1 MSHPVRFRL
10 AALVALAALL
20 LSSGCAQAPTPP
32 VSARGPGADGSA
44 SVPAPNAPTAAEPP
58 GTAALALDR
67 FATPPYYRVD
77 GGPGATL
84 FLLGTIHI
92 GPPAGWQLPPSIE
105 SGIASADRVA
115 LEVDLRLATEEAVSS
130 LVAELALLGP
140 GREVTDV
147 VAPETAKLLESED
160 ARLTRLGVPPGMR
173 RLMKPWFMATVIGE
187 SVYGELGLSAQSAVE
202 YRVLEA
208 LGERPLLGLETFEQ
222 QLRMLDGLEPALQ
235 DLMLRETLLQLDEA
249 RDLAGQLVSAWQ
261 RGDEARLAR
270 LAREGIDALPELDR
284 FYDIVLGDR
293 NRRWVQQLRPLLDGR
308 AHAGEEVLVAVGALH
323 LVGEDNLVE
332 LLRGAGY
339 RVKRV
344 KP

>member
-10 AALVALAALL
+10 AALVTLAMLL
-20 LSSGCAQAPTPP
+20 LSSGCAPSPVPP
-32 VSARGPGADGSA
+32 VSARGPGAGGH
-44 SVPAPNAPTAAEPP
+44 PNAPAADASPGAVRP
-58 GTAALALDR
+58 GTTGIALDR
-67 FATPPYYRVD
+67 AATPPYYRVD
-77 GGPGATL
+77 GGAGATL

-92 GPPAGWQLPPSIE
+92 GPQAGWQLAPSIE
-105 SGIASADRVA
+105 AGIASADRVA

-130 LVAELALLGP
+130 LVAELALLGA

-147 VAPETAKLLESED
+147 VAPETAKLLEAED

-187 SVYGELGLSAQSAVE
+187 SVYGELGLSPQSAVE

-249 RDLAGQLVSAWQ
+249 RDLASQLVSAWQ
-261 RGDEARLAR
+261 RGDEAQLAR

-293 NRRWVQQLRPLLDGR
+293 NRRWVRQLRPLLDDR
-308 AHAGEEVLVAVGALH
+308 AHAGEQVLVAVGALH

-332 LLRGAGY
+332 LLRAAGY